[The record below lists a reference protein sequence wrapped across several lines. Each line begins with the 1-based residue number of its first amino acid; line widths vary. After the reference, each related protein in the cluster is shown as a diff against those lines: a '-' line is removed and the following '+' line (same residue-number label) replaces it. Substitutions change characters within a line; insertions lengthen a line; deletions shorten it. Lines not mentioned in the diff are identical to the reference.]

1 MDCHQST
8 KMKPS
13 PALLLQLEAAAEADH
28 AQHEGLVH
36 SSLAAALQAAHAWQ
50 ASTLQRQGS
59 GTGACLCSN
68 FLLIADC
75 VMEQDAHL
83 ISQQERKL
91 LQTFKA
97 SPLPVQ
103 VAVCPQHNLSRSSLL
118 CRSVVRCNRNKGPPS
133 PSLTKAVQLNWN
145 TA

>member
-1 MDCHQST
+1 MSQQALNLLRRMTLCLISALHGKQQCHPST
-8 KMKPS
+8 EMKPI
-13 PALLLQLEAAAEADH
+13 PALLLQLKAAAEADH
-28 AQHEGLVH
+28 AQHAGLVH

-83 ISQQERKL
+83 ISQEERDL
-91 LQTFKA
+91 LQMFKA
-97 SPLPVQ
+97 SPVLVKWPS
-103 VAVCPQHNLSRSSLL
+103 AHIML
-118 CRSVVRCNRNKGPPS
+118 CSGPE
-133 PSLTKAVQLNWN
+133 AIE
-145 TA
+145 AGY

>member
-1 MDCHQST
+1 MGPERAAPHETFVQSVRCT
-8 KMKPS
+8 ACCAAVPLELRTPS
-13 PALLLQLEAAAEADH
+13 PEQETTPALLLQLEAAAEADH
-28 AQHEGLVH
+28 AQIEGLVH
-36 SSLAAALQAAHAWQ
+36 SSLTAAFQAAHAWQ

-83 ISQQERKL
+83 ISQQEREL

-97 SPLPVQ
+97 SPALMQ
-103 VAVCPQHNLSRSSLL
+103 VGIRSHHTLL
-118 CRSVVRCNRNKGPPS
+118 RS
-133 PSLTKAVQLNWN
+133 
-145 TA
+145 

>member
-1 MDCHQST
+1 MAPKHRIQ
-8 KMKPS
+8 PS
-13 PALLLQLEAAAEADH
+13 PALLLQVEAAPEADH

-83 ISQQERKL
+83 ISQMEREM

-97 SPLPVQ
+97 SSVRSQGPS
-103 VAVCPQHNLSRSSLL
+103 AHNTLCSRLL
-118 CRSVVRCNRNKGPPS
+118 C
-133 PSLTKAVQLNWN
+133 
-145 TA
+145 

>member
-1 MDCHQST
+1 MSHGAMNLLHGMKPLPDKLAAQLAAQQCRWTATQAQ
-8 KMKPS
+8 KPS
-13 PALLLQLEAAAEADH
+13 PALLLQVEAAAGADP
-28 AQHEGLVH
+28 AQHEGLMH
-36 SSLAAALQAAHAWQ
+36 SSLAAAFQAAHAWQ

-83 ISQQERKL
+83 ISHKEREL

-97 SPLPVQ
+97 SPAQVQ
-103 VAVCPQHNLSRSSLL
+103 A
-118 CRSVVRCNRNKGPPS
+118 
-133 PSLTKAVQLNWN
+133 AI
-145 TA
+145 